1 MKKPIDKESVLY
13 AFAVEANHDRGTLE
27 RYLRGY
33 PELAEELIDL
43 SSELR
48 MGERLAGPRGIAI
61 SDPGFEEAWQEFPRA
76 APQQASGPAAVADPF
91 AGLKGAA
98 FAAVAKAMDVPRS
111 ILTAIRDGLVVPAS
125 MPKSFFAPVRR
136 RDRHRSRYRER
147 VPRQTR
153 QAPAGIAFKS
163 DKKPSPQGQVTFRQL
178 VQSTEMTESQRIVLL
193 GECDEDGLD

>member
-61 SDPGFEEAWQEFPRA
+61 SD
-76 APQQASGPAAVADPF
+76 QA
-91 AGLKGAA
+91 L
-98 FAAVAKAMDVPRS
+98 
-111 ILTAIRDGLVVPAS
+111 
-125 MPKSFFAPVRR
+125 RR
-136 RDRHRSRYRER
+136 RGKSSSGLRRSKRPAQLRSRTRSR
-147 VPRQTR
+147 GSKGRPLQRSPRR
-153 QAPAGIAFKS
+153 WMSLARF
-163 DKKPSPQGQVTFRQL
+163 
-178 VQSTEMTESQRIVLL
+178 
-193 GECDEDGLD
+193 